1 MARRVLRALTLAWC
15 IATLAFPLA
24 IHAVPFEA
32 SQAQFLQDCQTTW
45 SRTFDGWSASNTDCS
60 SAHGI
65 SCDLSG
71 MVVKLSLNYNQ
82 VEGPVPSSISNLRE
96 LVDLDLSYNFLS
108 GPIPTELFTLT
119 KLTNLQLYY
128 NHFTDTIPSA
138 IGMLTNLASMNF
150 ANNKLTGSIPSEI
163 SKLTALSTLSI
174 APNYLNGSIPDGIS
188 MLTKLTYLRGDTG
201 LLTGSIPAG
210 IGNLK
215 KLQTLWL
222 DNNLLDGSIPASL
235 SSLTAMTKL
244 RLNSNNLAGNIYF
257 LSNFTN
263 LVFLHMDSNTNLN
276 GNIYFVSTFTK
287 LNWMY
292 LNNNQFSGSIPSA
305 ISKLRNLLYAD
316 LSNNYFS
323 GPVAGLPWLKLILN
337 SNYLAGSLD
346 TSISNYS
353 TFSGNCFTQ
362 SMCPRTLPNCPL
374 GQQRTATECAAFCGG
389 VNPCDGNG
397 ICYPDGPSLVPTCL
411 CQPGYVLVG
420 RFNCFAQGWNQ
431 SLFISKRVLPLFTI
445 LTTGTQKQ
453 TAGKFMATPTS
464 LFAYSNPR
472 STGCGVELAFSAIF
486 TFCLVSDDGPGGT
499 NGFAFVI
506 AANSKL
512 GKVADGVGYDGMA
525 PRSIAI
531 EFDTIQN
538 AKYNDIKEQHVGL
551 NINGSEKSV
560 AAVDSPFTL
569 NNGEYYTA
577 WVDYDP
583 WNGGSIKVFLADS
596 KEKPEQPLLQSNLSL
611 CAVLQPSVQQSTFF
625 VGFVAST
632 SVKPFQMHAILNSTM
647 RTEMRP
653 PPKPVDTTSLGLGLT
668 ISENSLAPPEANLF
682 SRYVS
687 TDYQWTGNSVSVDSW
702 AIRDFQN
709 WGSMAFLSWPVKD
722 QLDCSACWA
731 YAVVASVE
739 AAYGIALNQAAPQ
752 LSVESLF
759 AAMGLTDADKCTAGG
774 SPTAALEKL
783 VTLDAS
789 SGLTGGSN
797 PAKPYPV
804 AAFER
809 ALFKGY
815 FGLML
820 AVRRQPVVVHIE
832 ASADTFFQYD
842 GTFKYQDPACYTGN
856 LNHVVL
862 VVGYFINR
870 DDGSQNRISP
880 PFWIIRNSWGAGWG
894 DGGHMRMDIQGG
906 DGVCG
911 INVLPGIYPIV
922 KIPGDPCSNNSY
934 KGDQDPNGMNPCGRF
949 PCQKVSES
957 YTCTCTI
964 RDAAVQPFV
973 NADNGNGFQT
983 CAYVDVCGS
992 YFKNPC
998 YVGSCIN
1005 DGKGS
1010 YSCIC
1015 PPNYVERVTLY
1026 GFPTCDPANSTATN
1040 MTVSGDNWQC
1050 ADVSPLVGIPIRD
1063 FMSNNVGI
1071 DCDQPLPK
1079 GTVIQLAGA
1088 PEKPC
1093 TAFFY
1098 ALKGETCSYINA
1110 RFGFGATG
1118 LSDLNPGLYC
1128 SPRGLDSGQSV
1139 CIERSSAYAY
1149 TVPECLKYGT
1159 LTSLDTCEGLLQK
1172 TAGSS
1177 WADLYRNNP
1186 GLTCSSTIPR
1196 NFQVQVCLRADYWPF
1211 TASVV
1216 CKKGKSKKVDVKDSC
1231 STVMVTGRFT
1241 SSAQFAEY
1249 NGKICS
1255 GTVGSRSI
1263 CVPV

>member
-1 MARRVLRALTLAWC
+1 
-15 IATLAFPLA
+15 
-24 IHAVPFEA
+24 
-32 SQAQFLQDCQTTW
+32 QFLQDCQTTW
-45 SRTFDGWSASNTDCS
+45 SRTFDGWSDSNIECLGPNNRS
-60 SAHGI
+60 SAKGI

-71 MVVKLSLNYNQ
+71 MIVKLSLWYNQ
-82 VEGPVPSSISNLRE
+82 VEGPVPNSISNLRE

-108 GPIPTELFTLT
+108 GSIPTEIFTLT
-119 KLTNLQLYY
+119 KLTNLHLYY

-138 IGMLTNLASMNF
+138 IGMLTNLVTTNI

-174 APNYLNGSIPDGIS
+174 APNYLDGSIPDGIS

-201 LLTGSIPAG
+201 RLTGSIPAG

-222 DNNLLDGSIPASL
+222 DKNQLDGSFPATL
-235 SSLTAMTKL
+235 SSLTAMT
-244 RLNSNNLAGNIYF
+244 RLSLGSNSFAGNIYF

-263 LVFLHMDSNTNLN
+263 LVFLTMDSNTNLN
-276 GNIYFVSTFTK
+276 GNIYFISTFTNLK
-287 LNWMY
+287 LLY

-305 ISKLRNLLYAD
+305 IGSKLRNLVYAD

-323 GPVAGLPWLKLILN
+323 GPVAGLPWSKLVSS
-337 SNYLAGSLD
+337 SNYLAGPLD
-346 TSISNYS
+346 TSVSNYS
-353 TFSGNCFTQ
+353 SFAANCFTQ
-362 SMCPRTLPNCPL
+362 SMCPRTQPNCPL
-374 GQQRTATECAAFCGG
+374 GQQRTAAECAAFCGG
-389 VNPCDGNG
+389 VNPCDGSG

-411 CQPGYVLVG
+411 CQPGYVRVG

-464 LFAYSNPR
+464 LFAYPNPR
-472 STGCGVELAFSAIF
+472 STGCGLELAFSAVF

-512 GKVADGVGYDGMA
+512 GKVTDGVGYDGMA
-525 PRSIAI
+525 AQSVAI

-538 AKYNDIKEQHVGL
+538 AKYNDTIQQHVGL

-560 AAVDSPFTL
+560 VAVESPFTL

-583 WNGGSIKVFLADS
+583 WNRGSIKVFLADS
-596 KEKPEQPLLQSNLSL
+596 KTKPEQPLLQRQLSL
-611 CAVLQPSVQQSTFF
+611 CAVLQPSVKQSAFF
-625 VGFVAST
+625 FGFVAST
-632 SVKPFQMHAILNSTM
+632 SVKPFQMHAILNSTV

-653 PPKPVDTTSLGLGLT
+653 LPKPVDTTNLALGLT
-668 ISENSLAPPEANLF
+668 ISENSFAPPEANLF

-687 TDYQWTGNSVSVDSW
+687 TDYQWTGSSVSVDSW

-709 WGSMAFLSWPVKD
+709 WGSMAFLGWPVKD

-752 LSVESLF
+752 LSVEPLF

-774 SPTAALEKL
+774 SPTSAFEKL
-783 VTLDAS
+783 ITLDAS

-797 PAKPYPV
+797 PVKLYPV
-804 AAFER
+804 QAFER

-862 VVGYFINR
+862 VIGYFINR

-880 PFWIIRNSWGAGWG
+880 PFWIIRNSWGVGWG

-949 PCQKVSES
+949 PCEKISEG
-957 YTCTCTI
+957 YTCTCAI
-964 RDAAVQPFV
+964 LDARVQPFV
-973 NADNGNGFQT
+973 KVDNGNGYQT

-992 YFKNPC
+992 SFKNPC
-998 YVGSCIN
+998 YVGTCIN
-1005 DGKGS
+1005 DLKGS

-1015 PPNYVERVTLY
+1015 PPNYIERVTLY
-1026 GFPTCDPANSTATN
+1026 GFPTCDPANSTATS
-1040 MTVSGDNWQC
+1040 MTVSGDNWEC
-1050 ADVSPLVGIPIRD
+1050 FDVTFLIGVPLRNLISIEA
-1063 FMSNNVGI
+1063 GI
-1071 DCDQPLPK
+1071 DCNHPLPK
-1079 GTVIQLAGA
+1079 GSVLQLSGA
-1088 PEKPC
+1088 PDIPC

-1098 ALKGETCSYINA
+1098 ALKGDTCSSISSQL
-1110 RFGFGATG
+1110 GFRVGEIG
-1118 LSDLNPGLYC
+1118 NLNPGLYC
-1128 SPRGLDSGQSV
+1128 SPAGGLNAGQSV
-1139 CIERSSAYAY
+1139 CIERSSAFAY

-1159 LTSLDTCEGLLQK
+1159 LTSQDTCEGLLQK
-1172 TAGSS
+1172 ATKGLGGAVAGSS
-1177 WADLYRNNP
+1177 WIELYRNNP
-1186 GLTCSSTIPR
+1186 GLTCSRSIPS
-1196 NFQVQVCLRADYWPF
+1196 NFQVQ
-1211 TASVV
+1211 
-1216 CKKGKSKKVDVKDSC
+1216 
-1231 STVMVTGRFT
+1231 
-1241 SSAQFAEY
+1241 
-1249 NGKICS
+1249 
-1255 GTVGSRSI
+1255 
-1263 CVPV
+1263 